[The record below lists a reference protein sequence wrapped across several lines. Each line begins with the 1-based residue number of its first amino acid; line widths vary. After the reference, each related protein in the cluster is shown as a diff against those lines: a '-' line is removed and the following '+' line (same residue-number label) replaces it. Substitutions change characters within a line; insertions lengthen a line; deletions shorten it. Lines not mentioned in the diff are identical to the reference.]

1 MEKNHTTQEST
12 TKIYNA
18 VISLTKAFENVT
30 SNYPVAGFV
39 LRIGSG
45 HSWDSYKYYNF
56 NDNTAKLQPVSYGLS
71 LVILI
76 KMELLM
82 MQR

>member
-18 VISLTKAFENVT
+18 VISLTKTFENVT
-30 SNYPVAGFV
+30 GNYPVAGFV

-45 HSWDSYKYYNF
+45 HSWDSYKYYKNR
-56 NDNTAKLQPVSYGLS
+56 DLHCRDKKRGD
-71 LVILI
+71 II
-76 KMELLM
+76 KDVLERGH
-82 MQR
+82 QEAFRS